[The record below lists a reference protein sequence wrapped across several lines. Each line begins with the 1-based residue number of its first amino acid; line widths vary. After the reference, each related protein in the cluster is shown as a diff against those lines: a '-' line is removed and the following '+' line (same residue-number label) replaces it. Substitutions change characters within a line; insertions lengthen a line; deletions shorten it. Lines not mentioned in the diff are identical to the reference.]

1 MTAPGTNEPSKRR
14 LGRGL
19 SSLIVSTAAPTE
31 DPAAGQYVP
40 AEPAQASAPQA
51 APAALDAPAAAPPDP
66 AAGAPGERTTEI
78 AIDQISPNPYQPRR
92 SFNDEELRELTAS
105 IAAEGVLQP
114 LIVTSGAEHAVAL
127 PFVLIAGERRLRAA
141 KAAGLTTV
149 PCVTR
154 QATARQMLE
163 WAIIEN
169 IHRSDLNAVDRAIA
183 YRDYMDR
190 FQLTQA
196 DAADRLGVARAS
208 LANFL
213 RILDLPD
220 SVQRFLLD
228 GAISFGHAK
237 ALAGLAGKP
246 DRQEALAQRTS
257 DNQLSVRQLEGL
269 IADEQS
275 QLFPVTA
282 TSAGKETKA
291 PYIRDLEDQLTA
303 AVGTRVQIR
312 PGRAKNTG
320 KILID
325 FYGLEDFDRI
335 ASALGLKVTS

>member
-1 MTAPGTNEPSKRR
+1 MDASETREWRPRNDPSHQPRSR
-14 LGRGL
+14 QA
-19 SSLIVSTAAPTE
+19 SPAEAAAT
-31 DPAAGQYVP
+31 GQYESAETHSATP
-40 AEPAQASAPQA
+40 AP
-51 APAALDAPAAAPPDP
+51 DAPAAVTAP
-66 AAGAPGERTTEI
+66 AIHEANAVPGERSTEI
-78 AIDQISPNPYQPRR
+78 PIDQISPNPYQPRR
-92 SFNDEELRELTAS
+92 TFNDEELRELTAS
-105 IAAEGVLQP
+105 IATQGVLQP
-114 LIVTSGAEHAVAL
+114 LIVTSGLDHAVAQ
-127 PFVLIAGERRLRAA
+127 PYVLIAGERRLRAA
-141 KAAGLTTV
+141 KAAGLTSV
-149 PCVTR
+149 PCVAR

-169 IHRSDLNAVDRAIA
+169 IHRSDLNAVERAIA
-183 YRDYMDR
+183 YRDYIDR

-220 SVQRFLLD
+220 VVQRLLLD
-228 GAISFGHAK
+228 GAISFGHGK
-237 ALAGLAGKP
+237 ALAGLAGRAE
-246 DRQEALAQRTS
+246 RQEILAQRTS
-257 DNQLSVRQLEGL
+257 DNQLSVRQLEQL

-275 QLFPVTA
+275 SSQTSETA
-282 TSAGKETKA
+282 PTTAGKEAKA

-312 PGRAKNTG
+312 PGRAKNSG

-335 ASALGLKVTS
+335 ASALGLKETN